1 MPSASSETF
10 DGKSL
15 AETIAA
21 YAPAARVVKA
31 FNICNAVVWQMEPPL
46 FDGRRLV
53 VLYCG
58 DDAAAKQKV
67 ATLIENT
74 GGEPADL
81 GAEVCPAARAGRRN
95 RDQVHFGR
103 ARPPHGAEPDSAGS
117 E

>member
-15 AETIAA
+15 AEAIAA

-31 FNICNAVVWQMEPPL
+31 FNMCNAVVWQMEPPL

-58 DDAAAKQKV
+58 DDAAA
-67 ATLIENT
+67 N
-74 GGEPADL
+74 GG
-81 GAEVCPAARAGRRN
+81 GRR
-95 RDQVHFGR
+95 RR
-103 ARPPHGAEPDSAGS
+103 LARRR
-117 E
+117 